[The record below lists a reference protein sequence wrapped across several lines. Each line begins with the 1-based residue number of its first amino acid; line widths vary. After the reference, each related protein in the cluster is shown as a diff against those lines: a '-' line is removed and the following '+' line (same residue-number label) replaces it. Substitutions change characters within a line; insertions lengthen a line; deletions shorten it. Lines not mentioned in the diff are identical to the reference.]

1 MSSSWLAEAAPA
13 GGAAFDQIAIATA
26 GATVLTVAMLTLA
39 TGHRSGRIRW
49 IGRLGAWGE
58 RLTGLPGWAVVPS
71 AITGVSLIVA
81 LLGMYWDISLHI
93 DNGRD
98 EGPLANP
105 AHYLILL
112 GLFGVLFAAVAAIA
126 LPLERPGRAAVRIAP
141 GWEAPVGG
149 VLLLGCAA
157 FALAGFPLDD
167 VWHRLFGQDVTL
179 WGPTHLMLIGGAS
192 LATVAALVLGAEG
205 AAVARARR
213 AEGRGPSRVQRRM
226 HRIRTGLLAGG
237 LLVALSTFQGEF
249 DFGVPQFN
257 LLFQPLLIALAA
269 SVALVAARVHLG
281 PGGALLAV
289 VSFLLM
295 RGGVALLVGPV
306 FGQTTPHFPPYVLE
320 ALIVEAV
327 ALRGGAAR
335 PLRMGAIAGLGI
347 GTLGIAAEFGWSHLW
362 MPLAWPAGL
371 LPEAIL
377 LGTVTAVAGGV
388 LGGWIGAAVSPDVA
402 LPRHAGRLA
411 AAGFA
416 VLVAAIAWTLPT
428 TGGDDVRAQVTLRE
442 VAPAPDRTVH
452 ATVRLD
458 PPDAADG
465 ARWWTQTSW
474 QGGASVIAPLREVA
488 PGVWETTRP
497 LPVSG
502 TWKSMLRLHDGRAI
516 EAVPVYLPADPAIP
530 APEIAAPARFDRA
543 LVADK
548 RLLQREAKQG
558 VAGWLTAVAYLTVL
572 AIALSMAAALGW
584 GLARV
589 RARLGGDGAPP
600 APRARRRYPSMRAR
614 RRRAISASSS

>member
-1 MSSSWLAEAAPA
+1 MSSSWLTEAAPA

-49 IGRLGAWGE
+49 VGRLGAWGE

-71 AITGVSLIVA
+71 AITGASLIVA

-141 GWEAPVGG
+141 GWHAPVGG
-149 VLLLGCAA
+149 LLLLGCAA

-192 LATVAALVLGAEG
+192 LATIGALVLSAEG

-213 AEGRGPSRVQRRM
+213 AADRGPTRVQRRM

-257 LLFQPLLIALAA
+257 LLFHPLLIALAA

-289 VSFLLM
+289 ASFLLM

-306 FGQTTPHFPPYVLE
+306 FGQTTPHFPLYVVE
-320 ALIVEAV
+320 ALIVEAA

-347 GTLGIAAEFGWSHLW
+347 GTLGVAAELGWSRVW

-371 LPEAIL
+371 LPEAIA
-377 LGTVTAVAGGV
+377 LGTVAAIAGGV

-428 TGGDDVRAQVTLRE
+428 TEADGVRAQVTLRE
-442 VAPAPDRTVH
+442 VAAAPDRTVH

-474 QGGASVIAPLREVA
+474 QGGGSVIAPLREVA

-530 APEIAAPARFDRA
+530 APEIAAPARFERP

-548 RLLQREAKQG
+548 QLLQREAKQG

-589 RARLGGDGAPP
+589 RARLDGDGAPP